1 VAATWPASADLG
13 PPAAPGPE
21 DAARFLQALPDF
33 DQLSHQARQ
42 FALSTGLLRVSLARL
57 LSRWRPEV
65 AAFLLPCGQFLLPSQ
80 MTSLPPAAV
89 SGLSAAAQHVSSRAL
104 TTTELALLCATLAS
118 CPLHP
123 STLGERAVAALA
135 EQPSALQI
143 SALALLVAELAA
155 LAPPEAWA
163 AITLAPPGP

>member
-1 VAATWPASADLG
+1 
-13 PPAAPGPE
+13 
-21 DAARFLQALPDF
+21 
-33 DQLSHQARQ
+33 
-42 FALSTGLLRVSLARL
+42 
-57 LSRWRPEV
+57 
-65 AAFLLPCGQFLLPSQ
+65 

-155 LAPPEAWA
+155 LAPPESWA
-163 AITLAPPGP
+163 AIALAPPGP